1 MRFREWLRQIRTTPA
16 QEPRWTIRNT
26 WQRQRMRWHLLKASR
41 KRYQAERHLRKSV
54 KIMATLCSDTEML
67 NTTQKS
73 SVPSAVDSKSLLT
86 CTEHCPA
93 PEITGTSPSHE
104 AKPHVPVTTYD
115 DARMQEAYYL
125 ATHNMD
131 PRDFYQ

>member
-1 MRFREWLRQIRTTPA
+1 MRFREWLRQIRTTPG
-16 QEPRWTIRNT
+16 QEQRWTIRNI
-26 WQRQRMRWHLLKASR
+26 WQRQRMQWHLLKASR

-54 KIMATLCSDTEML
+54 KIMATLCSDSEML
-67 NTTQKS
+67 SMMQRS
-73 SVPSAVDSKSLLT
+73 SVPSESDLK
-86 CTEHCPA
+86 
-93 PEITGTSPSHE
+93 SPSTYTE
-104 AKPHVPVTTYD
+104 PSVQPVIMDKSYD